1 MRLGMMPT
9 HKATTIATPCKYSM
23 SDSEKPIEDPASP
36 RDLANMSLKQWWLP
50 IPKPLEKN
58 RLDYQYQQNIYFY
71 HLIGISGFLAY
82 LAYAIADIFVTPD
95 IAELSIVTRIIF
107 TAVAWP
113 LSHWM
118 VKHFK
123 NVVFIELQGALFT
136 TLAAVIWFELLIR
149 SHSPY
154 IPNYLFASVIFIV
167 LINIGVRTA
176 FLLVALPISLL
187 LSFIVMYYAYFLN
200 GKDPSVML
208 VYGLVYVPV
217 LFFSLFISWHN
228 AYMGRRL
235 FLYAI
240 INTLNTTDL
249 KDANQKL
256 WSQSHTDH
264 LTGLPNRLLFNDQIQ
279 HAVARAKRDQSR
291 LALMYIDLDKF
302 KPVNDTYG
310 HATGDLL
317 LKDVAKRMMGC
328 VRESDTVARI
338 GGDEFIVMLPVIDA
352 LPDALRVADKILE
365 ALSQSFKLAGVELGI
380 SSSIG
385 VAIFPE
391 HGKDADTLSISADA
405 ALYRAKEAGRNRV
418 ELANPG

>member
-1 MRLGMMPT
+1 
-9 HKATTIATPCKYSM
+9 M
-23 SDSEKPIEDPASP
+23 SDSEKPVKTPQSL
-36 RDLANMSLKQWWLP
+36 RDLANASITQWWLP
-50 IPKPLEKN
+50 IPKTLEKN
-58 RLDYQYQQNIYFY
+58 RLDYQYRHNIHFY
-71 HLIGISGFLAY
+71 RLIGTIGFLAY

-95 IAELSIVTRIIF
+95 IAQLSIVTRISF

-113 LSHWM
+113 LSRWM
-118 VKHFK
+118 VRQSKH
-123 NVVFIELQGALFT
+123 VVFIELQGALFT
-136 TLAAVIWFELLIR
+136 TLAAVIWFELLLR

-176 FLLVALPISLL
+176 FLLVALPASVF
-187 LSFIVMYYAYFLN
+187 LSFVVMCYAYFLN
-200 GKDPSVML
+200 GKDWSVML
-208 VYGLVYVPV
+208 VYALVYVPV

-228 AYMGRRL
+228 TYMGRRM

-240 INTLNTTDL
+240 INTANTADL
-249 KDANQKL
+249 KEANQKL

-264 LTGLPNRLLFNDQIQ
+264 LTGLPNRLLFNNQIQ
-279 HAVARAKRDQSR
+279 HALARAKRDHSR
-291 LALMYIDLDKF
+291 MALMYIDLDKF
-302 KPVNDTYG
+302 KAVNDGHG

-317 LKDVAKRMMGC
+317 LKEVAKRMMGC

-338 GGDEFIVMLPVIDA
+338 GGDEFIVMLPVIEA
-352 LPDALRVADKILE
+352 PPDALQVADKILE
-365 ALSQSFKLAGVELGI
+365 ALSQPFNLAGVELDI

-391 HGKDADTLSISADA
+391 HGKDAHALSISADA
-405 ALYRAKEAGRNRV
+405 ALYSAKAAGRNRV